1 MKFFLYLFFI
11 CLFQNFCSQNT
22 EKLFNEDCEEF
33 KRNDKIKLQEFKDQI
48 IKKESSLLEL
58 RNLIFSNDNL
68 KKIKT
73 ENIVVFILSNTFIN
87 DHFTDCD
94 SKSTLFYDKILFLD
108 QQFWNKDNLN
118 FINLKSKKS
127 IIPAINYRTTF
138 FTDALLDSLRHD
150 LKSYEYLK
158 TLPNYEGDKYIR
170 YNKKLI
176 RNFRLSYTK
185 ILVDFGKYDTNKEV
199 AVQFTDIKNRN
210 QRNLI
215 YKHNHKWKIIS
226 ESESKY

>member
-1 MKFFLYLFFI
+1 
-11 CLFQNFCSQNT
+11 
-22 EKLFNEDCEEF
+22 
-33 KRNDKIKLQEFKDQI
+33 
-48 IKKESSLLEL
+48 
-58 RNLIFSNDNL
+58 
-68 KKIKT
+68 
-73 ENIVVFILSNTFIN
+73 
-87 DHFTDCD
+87 
-94 SKSTLFYDKILFLD
+94 
-108 QQFWNKDNLN
+108 LN
-118 FINLKSKKS
+118 N
-127 IIPAINYRTTF
+127 
-138 FTDALLDSLRHD
+138 LRHD

-176 RNFRLSYTK
+176 RNFRSSYTK